1 MQKVTYCNW
10 LYLYVML
17 HIPTKSLSV
26 DIFKH
31 IFYLK
36 SQNNKKKYSN
46 YAIKLDLNLWMTAY
60 MRQSVKIHI
69 LHNHVMP

>member
-31 IFYLK
+31 IFF
-36 SQNNKKKYSN
+36 
-46 YAIKLDLNLWMTAY
+46 
-60 MRQSVKIHI
+60 
-69 LHNHVMP
+69 